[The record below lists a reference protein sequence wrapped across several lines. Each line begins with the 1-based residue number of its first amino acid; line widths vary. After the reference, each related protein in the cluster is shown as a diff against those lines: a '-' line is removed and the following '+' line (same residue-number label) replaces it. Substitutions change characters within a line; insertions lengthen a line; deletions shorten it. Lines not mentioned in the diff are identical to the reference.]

1 MHIMILQVYIC
12 LNVGIYQNVTNIGEN
27 RKVNAWKIPKYLSKI
42 SAKSQPAS
50 IAVVGDYPFQQRRA
64 PRPTA

>member
-1 MHIMILQVYIC
+1 
-12 LNVGIYQNVTNIGEN
+12 VGIYQNVTNIGEN

-42 SAKSQPAS
+42 SAKSQPDS
-50 IAVVGDYPFQQRRA
+50 IAVVGDYPFQQRKA